1 MERTVVCH
9 LAAKCG
15 KSCPHN
21 ENHAHTQACDLLCSQ
36 WGKPE
41 CKPVEVEE

>member
-1 MERTVVCH
+1 MERTVICD
-9 LAAKCG
+9 LATKCG

-21 ENHAHTQACDLLCSQ
+21 KKHPYTPSCELLCSQ

-41 CKPVEVEE
+41 CKPVEAA